1 MSEDAPSYA
10 PFKPIFVDCTA
21 GTNAFTDCVVYSAKE
36 GKTRILGHAEMLFNR
51 AETDALIA
59 ALMAARDA
67 P

>member
-1 MSEDAPSYA
+1 MSEETPTYA

-21 GTNAFTDCVVYSAKE
+21 GTNAFTDCVVYDAGN
-36 GKTRILGHAEMLFNR
+36 GKTRILGHAEMLFSR

-59 ALMAARDA
+59 ALVAARDA